1 MVFSIL
7 LLLQVQPIP
16 APDKP
21 AQDKVV
27 CRTQSVTGSLIAS
40 KKVCLTAAQWKE
52 RDQVAR
58 VSFILTPARPPARRA
73 PSQSAP
79 YPR

>member
-52 RDQVAR
+52 RDRDMQEMVDKIQQTSAG
-58 VSFILTPARPPARRA
+58 
-73 PSQSAP
+73 PSQ
-79 YPR
+79 